1 MHHPGKH
8 ANPLPCLQDERKR
21 RGYNES
27 ILVPNDPAR
36 NEQYVNRI
44 KCLKHNARAAVVL
57 QPQLLSQS
65 FLLADLVGMT
75 IAGLAMCLAVGAI
88 YVATRFST
96 NQLSGAYVTIIVVG
110 YMLKDRVKEWGKR
123 YLQPAAMKFGFEFPD
138 RTVKAS
144 AHPCPRLSV
153 FLEDWYPRACCVA
166 CLMLMSVCCM
176 AGAFGLLWF
185 LRQLDC
191 MCPGCCSALPL
202 LR

>member
-1 MHHPGKH
+1 M
-8 ANPLPCLQDERKR
+8 
-21 RGYNES
+21 
-27 ILVPNDPAR
+27 
-36 NEQYVNRI
+36 
-44 KCLKHNARAAVVL
+44 VL

-138 RTVKAS
+138 RTVKVGPPALTTTVPS
-144 AHPCPRLSV
+144 NFDTARLPP
-153 FLEDWYPRACCVA
+153 LNKGRAMWHCIQ
-166 CLMLMSVCCM
+166 LQ
-176 AGAFGLLWF
+176 LLWF
-185 LRQLDC
+185 QQGTPAAR
-191 MCPGCCSALPL
+191 
-202 LR
+202 